1 MIDFSKLKVLT
12 FDCYGTLIDWE
23 TGILSVLRSIL
34 SAHGIPLPDAEILRL
49 YGDFE
54 AAAEQGQYRE
64 YREVLRSVVRSYGV
78 QFSFSPTAEEVE
90 ALPKSLPEWRPWPDT
105 VTALQKL
112 QTRYELAVI
121 SNTDDDLFRLTQ
133 RNLPVEFQSV
143 TTAMQARCYKP
154 ALDIFRLA
162 LGKTGSSPQKVLH
175 VGQSI
180 YHDVLPA
187 KSLGISAVWV
197 NRPSRRN
204 GVGAVKKVDGTPD
217 IELPDL
223 ETLARAAL
231 G

>member
-1 MIDFSKLKVLT
+1 MLDFSKLEVLT

-23 TGILSVLRSIL
+23 TGILSVLHRIF
-34 SAHGIPLPDAEILRL
+34 SAHGISLPDAEILRL

-54 AAAEQGQYRE
+54 AAGEQGQYRE

-90 ALPKSLPEWRPWPDT
+90 ALPNSLPEWRPWPDT

-112 QTRYELAVI
+112 QTRYKLAVI

-133 RNLPVEFQSV
+133 RNLPIDFQSV

-154 ALDIFRLA
+154 VLDIFRLA
-162 LGKTGSSPQKVLH
+162 LGRTGNSSQKVLH

-187 KSLGISAVWV
+187 KSLGLSTVWV
-197 NRPSRRN
+197 NRPSRRE
-204 GVGAVKKVDGTPD
+204 GIGAVRKAGGTAD
-217 IELPDL
+217 MEVPDL
-223 ETLARAAL
+223 ETLSRAAL
-231 G
+231 D